1 MFSVECVTI
10 RTLKSPFPSIS
21 WQLHPQGTSFA
32 VKVNPMIKTKLTE
45 MLDCKHPIL
54 QAAMGP
60 FYTTKLCAA
69 VSNAGA
75 FGIVS
80 HTNLRNI
87 DPIAEMEK
95 NILDVIENTDGTFGV
110 NIRTARLQIDYPELI
125 RLIPRLRKENK
136 KVREQ
141 LRLVITSAGDP
152 RPGAHH
158 FKKLD
163 PDLKVFHVIPAKWL
177 AVKALNPA
185 WYQKNPSRLEESK
198 GFNGGM
204 IDGIVATGYEGGGHN
219 SYEKVATTVLTAEMV
234 ELAGDILVV
243 SCGGWY
249 SGKGLAG
256 ALAMGA
262 AGVQMGTRFIAT
274 KECEFHDAYKALIPP
289 ATDEDTLMTTGA
301 FGPIRL
307 MKNEYSKT
315 HGTPVPD
322 REARMAEESGMT
334 QDDLMN
340 EMENYEMVYRGDV
353 QKGPILVGQ
362 TIGGID
368 TIPSV
373 KEVVDSIM
381 KEAEEHLKSVANL
394 IK

>member
-1 MFSVECVTI
+1 
-10 RTLKSPFPSIS
+10 
-21 WQLHPQGTSFA
+21 
-32 VKVNPMIKTKLTE
+32 MIKTKLTE
-45 MLDCKHPIL
+45 MLGCKHPII

-95 NILDVIENTDGTFGV
+95 NILDVVENTDRPFGV

-125 RLIPRLRKENK
+125 KLIPRLRKENP
-136 KVREQ
+136 KVKEQ

-158 FKKLD
+158 FRKVD
-163 PDLKVFHVIPAKWL
+163 PDLKLFHVIPAKWL

-185 WYQKNPSRLEESK
+185 WYQKKPSTLDGSK
-198 GFNGGM
+198 GFADGT
-204 IDGIVATGYEGGGHN
+204 IDGIIATGYEGGGHN

-234 ELAGDILVV
+234 DLAGDLPVV
-243 SCGGWY
+243 SCGGWFD
-249 SGKGLAG
+249 GKGLAG

-262 AGVQMGTRFIAT
+262 SGIQMGTRFIAT
-274 KECEFHDAYKALIPP
+274 QECEFHEDYKGLIPP
-289 ATDEDTLMTTGA
+289 ATDEDTIMTTGA

-322 REARMAEESGMT
+322 REARMAEEAGMT
-334 QDDLMN
+334 QERLMD
-340 EMENYEMVYRGDV
+340 EMESYEMVYKGNV

-362 TIGGID
+362 TIGGISD
-368 TIPSV
+368 IPTV
-373 KEVVDSIM
+373 QEVIDRII
-381 KEAEEHLKSVANL
+381 KEAEERLRGIPKL
-394 IK
+394 IS

>member
-1 MFSVECVTI
+1 
-10 RTLKSPFPSIS
+10 
-21 WQLHPQGTSFA
+21 
-32 VKVNPMIKTKLTE
+32 MIKTKFTE
-45 MLDCKHPIL
+45 MVGCKHPII

-87 DPIAEMEK
+87 DPIKEMEI
-95 NILDVIENTDGTFGV
+95 NILDVVENTDGPFGV

-125 RLIPRLRKENK
+125 KLIPRIRKENK

-141 LRLVITSAGDP
+141 LRVVITSAGDP

-158 FKKLD
+158 FKDVD
-163 PDLKVFHVIPAKWL
+163 PELKVFHVIPAKWL
-177 AVKALNPA
+177 AVKALNPD
-185 WYQKNPSRLEESK
+185 WFQKKFPGTK
-198 GFNGGM
+198 GVL
-204 IDGIVATGYEGGGHN
+204 DGIVATGYEGGGHN

-234 ELAGDILVV
+234 EMAGDIPVI
-243 SCGGWY
+243 SCGGWFD
-249 SGKGLAG
+249 GKGLAG

-262 AGVQMGTRFIAT
+262 SGIQMGTRFIAT
-274 KECEFHDAYKALIPP
+274 KESEFHDDYKALILP
-289 ATDEDTLMTTGA
+289 ATDEDTVVTTGA

-307 MKNEYSKT
+307 LKNEYSKT
-315 HGTPVPD
+315 HGSPVPD
-322 REARMAEESGMT
+322 REARMAEESSMT
-334 QDDLMN
+334 ADDLLD
-340 EMENYEMVYRGDV
+340 EMERYELVYKGNV

-368 TIPSV
+368 SIPTV
-373 KEVVDSIM
+373 KEVVDSII
-381 KEAEEHLKSVANL
+381 KEAEMRLKAVSKLVS
-394 IK
+394 

>member
-1 MFSVECVTI
+1 
-10 RTLKSPFPSIS
+10 
-21 WQLHPQGTSFA
+21 
-32 VKVNPMIKTKLTE
+32 MIKTKLTE
-45 MLDCKHPIL
+45 ILGCKHPII

-87 DPIAEMEK
+87 DPIKEMEK
-95 NILDVIENTDGTFGV
+95 NILDVVENTDRPFGV

-125 RLIPRLRKENK
+125 KLIPRLRKENK

-141 LRLVITSAGDP
+141 LHLVITSAGDP

-158 FKKLD
+158 FKEVD
-163 PDLKVFHVIPAKWL
+163 PDLLVFHVIPAKWL
-177 AVKALNPA
+177 AVKALNPD
-185 WYQKNPSRLEESK
+185 WFQKKFPGTK
-198 GFNGGM
+198 GHL
-204 IDGIVATGYEGGGHN
+204 DGIIATGYEGGGHN

-234 ELAGDILVV
+234 EMAGDLPVV
-243 SCGGWY
+243 SCGGWFD
-249 SGKGLAG
+249 GKGLAG

-262 AGVQMGTRFIAT
+262 AGIQMGTRFIAT
-274 KECEFHDAYKALIPP
+274 KESEFHEDYKALILP
-289 ATDEDTLMTTGA
+289 ATDEDTLVTTGA

-307 MKNEYSKT
+307 LKNEYSKT
-315 HGTPVPD
+315 HGVPVPD
-322 REARMAEESGMT
+322 RDARMAEEASMT
-334 QDDLMN
+334 ADDLLD
-340 EMENYEMVYRGDV
+340 EMERYELVYKGDV

-368 TIPSV
+368 TIPTV
-373 KEVVDSIM
+373 KEVVDSIV
-381 KEAEEHLKSVANL
+381 KEAELRLKAAGKLVY
-394 IK
+394 

>member
-1 MFSVECVTI
+1 
-10 RTLKSPFPSIS
+10 
-21 WQLHPQGTSFA
+21 
-32 VKVNPMIKTKLTE
+32 MIKTKLTE
-45 MLDCKHPIL
+45 MLGCKHPII

-80 HTNLRNI
+80 HTNLRNM
-87 DPIAEMEK
+87 DPIKEMEK
-95 NILDVIENTDGTFGV
+95 NILDVVENTDGPFGV

-125 RLIPRLRKENK
+125 KLIPRIRKENK

-158 FKKLD
+158 FKEVD
-163 PDLKVFHVIPAKWL
+163 PDLLVFHVIPAKWL
-177 AVKALNPA
+177 AVKALDPA
-185 WYQKNPSRLEESK
+185 WFQKKFPGTK
-198 GFNGGM
+198 GVL
-204 IDGIVATGYEGGGHN
+204 DGIVATGYEGGGHN

-234 ELAGDILVV
+234 EMAGALPVV
-243 SCGGWY
+243 SCGGY
-249 SGKGLAG
+249 FDGKGLAG

-262 AGVQMGTRFIAT
+262 VGIQMGTRFIAT
-274 KECEFHDAYKALIPP
+274 KECEFHDDYKALILP
-289 ATDEDTLMTTGA
+289 ATDEDTVVTTGA

-307 MKNEYSKT
+307 LKNEYSKE
-315 HGTPVPD
+315 HGVPVPD
-322 REARMAEESGMT
+322 REARMAEESSMT
-334 QDDLMN
+334 ADDLLD
-340 EMENYEMVYRGDV
+340 EMERYELVYKGDV

-368 TIPSV
+368 NIPTV
-373 KEVVDSIM
+373 QEVIDRII
-381 KEAEEHLKSVANL
+381 KEAEMRLKAVTKLVN
-394 IK
+394 

>member
-1 MFSVECVTI
+1 
-10 RTLKSPFPSIS
+10 
-21 WQLHPQGTSFA
+21 
-32 VKVNPMIKTKLTE
+32 MIKTKLTE
-45 MLDCKHPIL
+45 MLGCKHPII

-87 DPIAEMEK
+87 DPIKEMEK
-95 NILDVIENTDGTFGV
+95 NILDVVENTDKPFGV

-125 RLIPRLRKENK
+125 KLIPRIRKENK
-136 KVREQ
+136 KVGEQ

-158 FKKLD
+158 FAEVD

-177 AVKALNPA
+177 VEKALNPA
-185 WYQKNPSRLEESK
+185 WFQKKYPGTK
-198 GFNGGM
+198 GKL
-204 IDGIVATGYEGGGHN
+204 DGIVATGYEGGGHN

-234 ELAGDILVV
+234 NFAGDLPIV
-243 SCGGWY
+243 SCGGWFD
-249 SGKGLAG
+249 GKGLAG

-262 AGVQMGTRFIAT
+262 AGIQMGTRFIAT
-274 KECEFHDAYKALIPP
+274 KECEFHDEYKALILP
-289 ATDEDTLMTTGA
+289 ATDEDTVVTTGA

-307 MKNEYSKT
+307 LKNVYSKE
-315 HGTPVPD
+315 HGVAVPD
-322 REARMAEESGMT
+322 REARMAEEASMT
-334 QDDLMN
+334 ADDLLE
-340 EMENYEMVYRGDV
+340 EMERYELVYKGNV

-362 TIGGID
+362 TVGGID
-368 TIPSV
+368 TIPTV
-373 KEVVDSIM
+373 KEVVENIVN
-381 KEAEEHLKSVANL
+381 EAEIRLKAAAKLVS
-394 IK
+394 

>member
-1 MFSVECVTI
+1 MI
-10 RTLKSPFPSIS
+10 R
-21 WQLHPQGTSFA
+21 
-32 VKVNPMIKTKLTE
+32 TKLTE
-45 MLDCKHPIL
+45 MLGCKHPII

-87 DPIAEMEK
+87 DPIKEMEK
-95 NILDVIENTDGTFGV
+95 NILDVVENSDGPFGV

-125 RLIPRLRKENK
+125 KLIPRLRKENK

-141 LRLVITSAGDP
+141 LRLVVTSAGDP

-158 FKKLD
+158 FKEVD
-163 PDLKVFHVIPAKWL
+163 PDLLVFHVIPAKWL
-177 AVKALNPA
+177 AEKALDPS
-185 WYQKNPSRLEESK
+185 WFQKKFPGTK
-198 GFNGGM
+198 GVL
-204 IDGIVATGYEGGGHN
+204 DGIIATGYEGGGHN

-234 ELAGDILVV
+234 DYAKDVPVV

-249 SGKGLAG
+249 DGKGLAA

-262 AGVQMGTRFIAT
+262 AGIQMGTRFIAT
-274 KECEFHDAYKALIPP
+274 KECEFSDAYKALIPP
-289 ATDEDTLMTTGA
+289 ATDEDTIMTTGA

-307 MKNEYSKT
+307 LKNEYSKE
-315 HGTPVPD
+315 HGVEVPD
-322 REARMAEESGMT
+322 RETRMAQEST
-334 QDDLMN
+334 LTADDLLG
-340 EMENYEMVYRGDV
+340 EMERYELVYRGDV

-362 TIGGID
+362 TIGGIS
-368 TIPSV
+368 TIPTV
-373 KEVVDSIM
+373 KEVVDNII
-381 KEAEEHLKSVANL
+381 KEAEKRLKAAAKLVS
-394 IK
+394 

>member
-1 MFSVECVTI
+1 
-10 RTLKSPFPSIS
+10 
-21 WQLHPQGTSFA
+21 
-32 VKVNPMIKTKLTE
+32 MIKTKLTE
-45 MLDCKHPIL
+45 MLGCKHPII

-69 VSNAGA
+69 VTNAGA
-75 FGIVS
+75 FGVVS

-87 DPIAEMEK
+87 DPIKEMEK
-95 NILDVIENTDGTFGV
+95 NILDVVENTSGPFGV

-125 RLIPRLRKENK
+125 KLIPRLRKENK

-158 FKKLD
+158 FKDVD
-163 PDLKVFHVIPAKWL
+163 PDLLLFHVIPAKWL
-177 AVKALNPA
+177 ADKALNPT
-185 WYQKNPSRLEESK
+185 WFQKKFPGTK
-198 GFNGGM
+198 GH

-234 ELAGDILVV
+234 ELAGDLPIV

-249 SGKGLAG
+249 DGKGLAG
-256 ALAMGA
+256 AIAMGA
-262 AGVQMGTRFIAT
+262 AGIQMGTRFIAT
-274 KECEFHDAYKALIPP
+274 KECEFHDDYKALILP

-307 MKNEYSKT
+307 LKNEYSKT
-315 HGTPVPD
+315 HGVAVPD
-322 REARMAEESGMT
+322 REARMAEEQSMT
-334 QDDLMN
+334 ADDLLD
-340 EMENYEMVYRGDV
+340 EMERYELVYRGSV

-362 TIGGID
+362 TIGGISD
-368 TIPSV
+368 IPTV
-373 KEVVDSIM
+373 QEVIDSIV
-381 KEAEEHLKSVANL
+381 KEAEIRLKAAYKTLS
-394 IK
+394 

>member
-1 MFSVECVTI
+1 
-10 RTLKSPFPSIS
+10 
-21 WQLHPQGTSFA
+21 
-32 VKVNPMIKTKLTE
+32 MIKTKLTE
-45 MLDCKHPIL
+45 MLGCKHPIL

-80 HTNLRNI
+80 HTNLRNV

-95 NILDVIENTDGTFGV
+95 NILDVVENTDGPFGV

-125 RLIPRLRKENK
+125 KLIPRVRKENK
-136 KVREQ
+136 KVGEQ
-141 LRLVITSAGDP
+141 LRLVVTSAGDP

-185 WYQKNPSRLEESK
+185 WYQKNPSKLDGSK
-198 GFNGGM
+198 GFNEGL

-219 SYEKVATTVLTAEMV
+219 SYEKVATSVLTAEMV
-234 ELAGDILVV
+234 ELAGDTPVV

-249 SGKGLAG
+249 DGKGLAG

-274 KECEFHDAYKALIPP
+274 KECEFHDAYKELIPP
-289 ATDEDTLMTTGA
+289 ATDEDTVMTTGA

-322 REARMAEESGMT
+322 REVRMAQEAGMT

-340 EMENYEMVYRGDV
+340 EMESYEMVYRGNV

-368 TIPSV
+368 TIPTV
-373 KEVVDSIM
+373 KEVVDSII
-381 KEAEEHLKSVANL
+381 KEAEERLKGVSKLLA
-394 IK
+394 